1 MKECDL
7 YPPIKR
13 FLQGCGYEVK
23 SEVADCDILAC
34 RDDVYIA
41 VEMKTALGIRLLSQG
56 VKRQELYDLVYIA
69 FPKPKSTRR
78 INRHFSD
85 TKKMIKRL
93 GLGLLLVD
101 LRGEGRCIEEFPPMD
116 VDLIRVRNAKRAKRK
131 KAIAQFQALS
141 GDNNI
146 GGTTRTKKMTA
157 YKESALLIA
166 LYLKRDGPNSAKILR
181 KFECPD
187 NTYDI
192 LYMNHYSWFKRIDKG
207 IYNLTSNGEKAL
219 VEYEEICNIL
229 KKLMTYEQIEN

>member
-13 FLQGCGYEVK
+13 FLQDCGYEVK

-34 RDDVYIA
+34 KDDVYIA

-78 INRHFSD
+78 INRHFYD
-85 TKKMIKRL
+85 AKKMIKRL

-101 LRGEGRCIEEFPPMD
+101 LKGEGRCIEEFGPTD
-116 VDLIRVRNAKRAKRK
+116 VDIIKVRNAKRAQRK
-131 KAIAQFQALS
+131 KAIEQFQALS

-146 GGTTRTKKMTA
+146 GGTTKTKKMTA

-166 LYLKRDGPNSAKILR
+166 LYLFRDGPNSPKALR
-181 KFECPD
+181 KLGCSD
-187 NTYDI
+187 NTRNI
-192 LYMNHYSWFKRIDKG
+192 LYHNHYSWFKRIDRG

-219 VEYEEICNIL
+219 MEHEEICNIL
-229 KKLMTYEQIEN
+229 KKSMTYEQIEN